1 MLKSID
7 ALDKG
12 FQATVEKTRKECGE
26 ELEELRKLIFGLKI
40 FANEVMKDFRE
51 KRIQR
56 RKWGNSLVT
65 WCFLE
70 SWRTC
75 GHLLFLAY
83 NGLYRNAFYNIRHLL
98 ESIIQA
104 LYLDSRLR
112 KMENISFLEPDKHI
126 DNLFVKLTILREV
139 EDKQEYHASRLIGKL
154 QIARTHKKRLRK
166 VYGQLSQMIHPT
178 YRQIEST
185 MHDLTSPNGYAAN
198 VDCTEIKSIHTHLR
212 NVFDIFIFLYITYF
226 SEVKDSLKRKSEFVD
241 YVKTYKLY
249 LTSKKLGVKLAS
261 MHAQTFLALERE

>member
-1 MLKSID
+1 MLRSID

-12 FQATVEKTRKECGE
+12 FQATAEKTRKECSD
-26 ELEELRKLIFGLKI
+26 ELEELRKFIFGLRI
-40 FANEVMKDFRE
+40 FADEVMKGS
-51 KRIQR
+51 KGKSIQR
-56 RKWGNSLVT
+56 RKWGNSLIT

-112 KMENISFLEPDKHI
+112 QMENIPLLEPDKHI
-126 DNLFVKLTILREV
+126 DNIFVKLTILREV
-139 EDKQEYHASRLIGKL
+139 EDKLEYHASRLIGKL
-154 QIARTHKKRLRK
+154 QIARTHKKKLRK
-166 VYGQLSQMIHPT
+166 VYKELSQMIHPT

-185 MHDLTSPNGYAAN
+185 MRDLTSPKEFAAN
-198 VDCTEIKSIHTHLR
+198 VDCRKIQKIYTYLT
-212 NVFDIFIFLYITYF
+212 NVYDIFIFLYITYF
-226 SEVKDSLKRKSEFVD
+226 SEVKDSLKEKSDFVD

-249 LTSKKLGVKLAS
+249 LTSKILGIKLA
-261 MHAQTFLALERE
+261 R